1 MLAIWSDV
9 DFLSAIR
16 EVKVDH
22 ETLLPMA
29 KKGLWRQHEL
39 GVYCSQL
46 RPLMALFCRAN
57 RAEQCRLSGVDRPTY
72 AHCEVFAF

>member
-29 KKGLWRQHEL
+29 KKWLWRQHEL

-46 RPLMALFCRAN
+46 TSAN
-57 RAEQCRLSGVDRPTY
+57 GTNLPIHDVCSTVAIRGKADIICS
-72 AHCEVFAF
+72 F